1 MAKICPIDG
10 CRAKPGLCIHDK
22 MMIGMGLLAV
32 LAAGAHWGLH
42 LF

>member
-10 CRAKPGLCIHDK
+10 CRARKGLCIHDK
-22 MMIGMGLLAV
+22 MMIVMGVMV
-32 LAAGAHWGLH
+32 LMAAGAHFGLH